1 MMMVLREEAGQDSP
15 KTNARQQWTK
25 LFAVRY
31 DTTRI
36 ILLYGNEAILND
48 KRKRVSKEL
57 KQKRFFVKEISKPL
71 I

>member
-36 ILLYGNEAILND
+36 ILLYGSEAILMIKGRGLARNL
-48 KRKRVSKEL
+48 KRREAYREK
-57 KQKRFFVKEISKPL
+57 I
-71 I
+71 